1 MRLFETRAHLEP
13 VARQC
18 AGHDRDDAA
27 GIDNHRVPGQ
37 RAGRLDRHHPRGIDP
52 EVAGLHARSVTEK
65 KAPTQ
70 TGALFGNLRPAEK
83 KPPTQ
88 TGAFFGNLRPA
99 EKKPP
104 LKRELFSA
112 TFDRPKKSPAEAGPF
127 SRSEVVIS

>member
-1 MRLFETRAHLEP
+1 
-13 VARQC
+13 
-18 AGHDRDDAA
+18 
-27 GIDNHRVPGQ
+27 VPGQ

-65 KAPTQ
+65 KA
-70 TGALFGNLRPAEK
+70 
-83 KPPTQ
+83 PTQ